1 MQQEQTLKQTLV
13 ETLIEYKVT
22 PYKQTVDGKLV
33 DCKLVILEP
42 RLEYFVKQMHKKTKG
57 AVNFVDFYNDCVFV
71 IIESVM
77 SKFRAY
83 YGWEVLIN
91 RSNKKAFNQLVKF
104 LKNYIKKQALEGYI
118 KEHGYVTSE
127 NVKLKNGE
135 VKKRNVYVTTNFS
148 SIDVTMK
155 DKNEEGEVTL
165 SETLEHSFWDV
176 VNDDTKANNFLNW
189 FRNNRNRILTN
200 SQREFLDTLERCGY
214 SENNKN
220 TKEMRNS
227 GVNPKSTSAK
237 LKAIEKRI
245 LKAWDKEQKFIN
257 QSFVEK
263 VISRK
268 ISLLQIYL
276 DIYDD
281 STERNVKQV
290 QLSNFIRA
298 HVDAGA
304 IENILDELSLDEYKK
319 VAKAVQ
325 AKSVIPKNILDKL
338 YVYVEQ
344 AIEDLQIT
352 LFNERLMK
360 HELAEKEGVILP
372 NERKKIYTGSLYL
385 HLNSYGAIYDKT
397 KQSKLGA

>member
-13 ETLIEYKVT
+13 ETLVKYKAT
-22 PYKQTVDGKLV
+22 KYPQTVDGKLV
-33 DCKLVILEP
+33 DCRLVILEP

-71 IIESVM
+71 IIEAVM
-77 SKFRAY
+77 SKFQAY
-83 YGWEVLIN
+83 HGWEVLIN

-220 TKEMRNS
+220 TKEMQKS
-227 GVNPKSTSAK
+227 GINPKSTSTK

-245 LKAWDKEQKFIN
+245 LKAWEKEQKFIN

-281 STERNVKQV
+281 HTERNVKQI

-298 HVDAGA
+298 HVDANA
-304 IENILDELSLDEYKK
+304 IENVFDKLSLNEYKI

-325 AKSVIPKNILDKL
+325 AKSVIPKDILDKL
-338 YVYVEQ
+338 YVYAEQ
-344 AIEDLQIT
+344 AIENLQIT

-360 HELAEKEGVILP
+360 QELAKKEGVVLP
-372 NERKKIYTGSLYL
+372 KEQKKIYTSSLYL
-385 HLNSYGAIYDKT
+385 HLDAFGSLHNKT
-397 KQSKLGA
+397 KNKLGA